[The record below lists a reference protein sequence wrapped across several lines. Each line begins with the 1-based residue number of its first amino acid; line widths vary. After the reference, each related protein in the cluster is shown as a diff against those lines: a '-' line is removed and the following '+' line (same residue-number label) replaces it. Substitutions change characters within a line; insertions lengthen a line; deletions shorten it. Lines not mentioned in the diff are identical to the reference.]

1 MTAVHVLSA
10 AQAAVASMDD
20 MVPSALLHEYV
31 LKADVLT
38 GSSRQTM
45 VGPPGE
51 GDGLADT

>member
-1 MTAVHVLSA
+1 MTAVHVVSA
-10 AQAAVASMDD
+10 AQAAVASEDD
-20 MVPSALLHEYV
+20 MVPSPLLHEYV

-38 GSSRQTM
+38 GSSLHTV